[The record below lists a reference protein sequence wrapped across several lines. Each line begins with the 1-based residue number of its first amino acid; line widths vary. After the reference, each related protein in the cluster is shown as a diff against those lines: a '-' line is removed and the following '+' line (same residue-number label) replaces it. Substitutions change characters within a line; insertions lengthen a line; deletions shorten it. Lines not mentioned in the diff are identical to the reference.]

1 MTKSA
6 EKVIQE
12 PKAPGILKPEPS
24 NNSSKKPLLFA
35 GLGIGLVVAG
45 IFGFNWWQYATT
57 HEDTDNATVSS
68 HLHPVSARINATVQ
82 AVLFQDN
89 QTVKAGQILI
99 QLDPRDY
106 QLQVQ
111 QFQAALAVAK
121 RQAATALTTVTY
133 AQSKAGAQ
141 NTQALGGLGSAQA
154 GIATAQAALKEAQ
167 AGVPAARAT
176 LDQAKA
182 NLVKAQLD
190 YQRYQQ
196 LSSQGAISQQQLD
209 AARATYQVA
218 VATRAQSEQS
228 VAQAQS
234 RVAQAAQSIAEA
246 RSKFQ
251 QSEGSLQDA
260 QAAKGQTDVNRA
272 QYEAA
277 QAQVAQAQANLA
289 NVRLQL
295 SYTKIMAPSNGR
307 IGRRSVEVGQR
318 VQPGQ
323 ALLSVV
329 EDQIWVTANFKETQL
344 ENMRPKQEVEI
355 KLDSFPGHPFKGMV
369 DSIAPASGAQFALLP
384 PDNAT
389 GNFTKIVQRI
399 PVKVVFDKQ
408 SLKGYENLVA
418 PGMSAVV
425 SVKVK

>member
-1 MTKSA
+1 MKSA
-6 EKVIQE
+6 EKLIQD
-12 PKAPGILKPEPS
+12 PQAPETLKPSAPK
-24 NNSSKKPLLFA
+24 NSSKKPLLWA

-45 IFGFNWWQYATT
+45 VFGFNWWQYAST

-68 HLHPVSARINATVQ
+68 HLHPVSARINATVRS
-82 AVLFQDN
+82 VLFQEN
-89 QTVKAGQILI
+89 QAVKAGQVLI

-111 QFQAALAVAK
+111 LAQAALTIAQ
-121 RQAATALTTVTY
+121 RQAATASTTVTY

-141 NTQALGGLGSAQA
+141 NTQARGGIGSAQA

-167 AGVPAARAT
+167 AGVPSARAS

-182 NLVKAQLD
+182 NLVKAKLD
-190 YQRYQQ
+190 FNRYQQ

-218 VATRAQSEQS
+218 VATRAQAEQG

-234 RVAQAAQSIAEA
+234 RVAQAQQSIADA

-260 QAAKGQTDVNRA
+260 QAAGVQTDVNRA

-277 QAQVAQAQANLA
+277 QAQVAQAQASLA
-289 NVRLQL
+289 NAKLQL
-295 SYTKIMAPSNGR
+295 SYTKILAPSNGR
-307 IGRRSVEVGQR
+307 IGRRSVEAGQR

-323 ALLSVV
+323 ALVSVV
-329 EDQIWVTANFKETQL
+329 EDQVWVTANFKETQL

-355 KLDSFPGHPFKGMV
+355 KLDAFPGHPFKGTV
-369 DSIAPASGAQFALLP
+369 DSLAPASGAQFALLP

-399 PVKVVFDKQ
+399 PVKVVFDKP
-408 SLKGYENLVA
+408 SLKGFENLVT

>member
-1 MTKSA
+1 MKSA
-6 EKVIQE
+6 EKPIQDTKVPE
-12 PKAPGILKPEPS
+12 VLKSLPAK
-24 NNSSKKPLLFA
+24 NSSKKPLLFA
-35 GLGIGLVVAG
+35 GLGMGLIVAG
-45 IFGFNWWQYATT
+45 VFGFNWWQYAST

-68 HLHPVSARINATVQ
+68 HLHPVSSRVNATVQ

-89 QTVKAGQILI
+89 QAVKAGQILI

-111 QFQAALAVAK
+111 LAQAALAVAK
-121 RQAATALTTVTY
+121 HQAATASTTVTY

-141 NTQALGGLGSAQA
+141 STQARGGIGSAQA

-167 AGVPAARAT
+167 AGVPSARAS

-182 NLVKAQLD
+182 NLVKAKLD
-190 YQRYQQ
+190 FNRYQQ

-218 VATRAQSEQS
+218 VAFLAQAEQGI
-228 VAQAQS
+228 AQAQS
-234 RVAQAAQSIAEA
+234 RAAQAQQSIADA

-260 QAAKGQTDVNRA
+260 QAASVQTEVNRA

-277 QAQVAQAQANLA
+277 QAQVAQSQASLA
-289 NVRLQL
+289 NAKLQL
-295 SYTKIMAPSNGR
+295 SYAKIVAPTNGR
-307 IGRRSVEVGQR
+307 IGRRSVEAGQR

-323 ALLSVV
+323 ALVSVV
-329 EDQIWVTANFKETQL
+329 EDQVWVTANFKETQL
-344 ENMRPKQEVEI
+344 EKMRPKQEVEI
-355 KLDSFPGHPFKGMV
+355 KLDSFPGHPFRGTV
-369 DSIAPASGAQFALLP
+369 ESLAPASGAQFALLP

-399 PVKVVFDKQ
+399 PVKVVFEKQ
-408 SLKGYENLVA
+408 SLKGYENLVT